1 MELITML
8 IIGGGL
14 VGSLLF
20 LWLVW
25 TLAEARFYIRVE
37 QGKALII
44 NRKGQKDPQVVFTG
58 ARVMPLF
65 DKAEMMDISVK
76 TIDIDRRGKE
86 GLICKDNI
94 RADIRVMFF
103 VRVNKTVEDVLEVAQ
118 SLGCARAS
126 DPRTLED
133 LFEAKFSEALKT
145 AGKSHDFAE
154 LYTRRTEFR
163 DMVRGVIGEDLNGYV
178 LEDVAIDYLE
188 QTPLTALD
196 ETNIMDAEGIR
207 KITEITHE
215 QRVQTNYLLNEE
227 KKRIKTQDVEAN
239 AIIMEQDRLQADAQ
253 TRQTLE
259 VESARARGEAEI
271 AKIQAEE
278 RKKAEAAR
286 IEAEREIQVME
297 ENKHREI
304 EVANANRQRVV
315 NLEKQIAQKE
325 INLKAIEQEREVEL
339 MRIAKE
345 KALEEERKEIQ
356 EVIRQR
362 IAVEKNVVEEE
373 ERIKTLRVQEESKRS
388 KDSVVIAAEARAEEQ
403 ATQQIKQAEAAEAV
417 ARLTAKQRLTLAEAE
432 LAAADK
438 EAQAKVRM
446 SEGVQAERAAEGL
459 AKAKVQEAETLAFE
473 KQGMAEV
480 RVKEAQAPANEKLGM
495 VEASIKKAQAE
506 AEAESRHKVGM
517 AEASVAAA
525 RAEADAQAIQKKL
538 LAEAAGLSEKAKA
551 MKALDDVSRRHE
563 EYRLELENQRIIAL
577 ESLKTQKEL
586 AEAQAK
592 VMAEVFKSAK
602 IDIVGG
608 DGAMLD
614 RIFGAISMSKSMDR
628 FMQHSDAAKAMLGDY
643 MNGERSLAKDLK
655 DILSNPSMSSE
666 DLKNL
671 SVSSLLASL
680 IKKSGG
686 TDQAKLM
693 ELARSLGM
701 EALPPAAPA
710 APVAPRAPRPAP
722 PQG

>member
-1 MELITML
+1 ML
-8 IIGGGL
+8 LVGGGV
-14 VGSLLF
+14 VGSLVF
-20 LWLVW
+20 IWVVYV
-25 TLAEARFYIRVE
+25 LATARFYMRVE
-37 QGKALII
+37 QGKALIV
-44 NRKGQKDPQVVFTG
+44 NRRGHKEPQVTFTG
-58 ARVMPLF
+58 ASVFPLSAR
-65 DKAEMMDISVK
+65 AEVMDISVK

-145 AGKSHDFAE
+145 AGKSLDFAE

-163 DMVRGVIGEDLNGYV
+163 DMVRGVIGKDLNGYV

-188 QTPLTALD
+188 QTPLSALD

-207 KITEITHE
+207 KITEIAHE

-227 KKRIKTQDVEAN
+227 RKRIKTQDVDAA
-239 AIIMEQDRLQADAQ
+239 AIIMEQERLQADAQ

-259 VESARARGEAEI
+259 VETARARGEAEI
-271 AKIQAEE
+271 ARIQSEE

-297 ENKHREI
+297 ENKQREI

-315 NLEKQIAQKE
+315 SLEKQLAQKE
-325 INLKAIEQEREVEL
+325 ISLKAIEQEREVEL
-339 MRIAKE
+339 LRIAKE
-345 KALEEERKEIQ
+345 KSLEEERKLIQ
-356 EVIRQR
+356 DVIRQR
-362 IAVEKNVVEEE
+362 IAVEKSVVEEE
-373 ERIKTLRVQEESKRS
+373 ERIKTVRTTEEAKRQ
-388 KDSVVIAAEARAEEQ
+388 KDQTVIAAEAKAEEK
-403 ATQQIKQAEAAEAV
+403 ATVDIKTAEAAETV
-417 ARLTAKQRLTLAEAE
+417 ARLQAKQRLTLAEAE

-446 SEGVQAERAAEGL
+446 AEGVQAERAAEGL
-459 AKAKVQEAETLAFE
+459 AKAKVQEAEALAYE

-495 VEASIKKAQAE
+495 VEATLKKAQAE
-506 AEAESRHKVGM
+506 AEAEGRQKVGM
-517 AEASVAAA
+517 ADAQVAAA
-525 RAEADAQAIQKKL
+525 QAEANAQAIQKKL
-538 LAEAAGLSEKAKA
+538 LAEAAGLTEKAKA

-586 AEAQAK
+586 AEAQAS

-628 FMQHSDAAKAMLGDY
+628 FMNHSDAAKAMLGDY
-643 MNGERSLAKDLK
+643 MNGERSLARDLK

-671 SVSSLLASL
+671 SVSTLLASL

-686 TDQAKLM
+686 SDQAKLM
-693 ELARSLGM
+693 ELARNLGV

-710 APVAPRAPRPAP
+710 PARAPRPVP

>member
-1 MELITML
+1 MEILTMVL
-8 IIGGGL
+8 IGGGVL
-14 VGSLLF
+14 GSLAF
-20 LWLVW
+20 IWMVW

-44 NRKGQKDPQVVFTG
+44 NRKGQKEPQVTFTG
-58 ARVMPLF
+58 ARVFPLTAR
-65 DKAEMMDISVK
+65 AEIMDISVK

-103 VRVNKTVEDVLEVAQ
+103 VRVNKTPEDVLEVAQ

-145 AGKSHDFAE
+145 AGKSHEFAE

-163 DMVRGVIGEDLNGYV
+163 EMVRTVIGKDLNGYV

-188 QTPLTALD
+188 QTPITALD

-207 KITEITHE
+207 KITEISHE

-239 AIIMEQDRLQADAQ
+239 AIIMEQERLEADAQ

-297 ENKHREI
+297 ENKQREI

-315 NLEKQIAQKE
+315 NLEKQLANKE
-325 INLKAIEQEREVEL
+325 ISLKAIEQEREVEL
-339 MRIAKE
+339 LRIAKE
-345 KALEEERKEIQ
+345 KSLEEERKLIQ
-356 EVIRQR
+356 DVIRQR
-362 IAVEKNVVEEE
+362 IAVEKSVVEEE
-373 ERIKTLRVQEESKRS
+373 ERIKSVRTTEEARRL
-388 KDSVVIAAEARAEEQ
+388 KDAKIIAAEATAEEQ
-403 ATQQIKQAEAAEAV
+403 ATQDIKQAEASEAV
-417 ARLTAKQRLTLAEAE
+417 ARLQAKQRLTLAEAE

-446 SEGVQAERAAEGL
+446 AEGVQAERAAEGL
-459 AKAKVQEAETLAFE
+459 AKARVQEAETQAFE

-480 RVKEAQAPANEKLGM
+480 RVKEAQAPANEKLGL
-495 VEASIKKAQAE
+495 VEASIKKANAE
-506 AEAESRHKVGM
+506 AEAEGRQKVGL
-517 AEASVAAA
+517 ADAQVAAA
-525 RAEADAQAIQKKL
+525 QAEANAQAIQKKL
-538 LAEAAGLSEKAKA
+538 LAEAAGLTEKAKA

-586 AEAQAK
+586 AEAQAR
-592 VMAEVFKSAK
+592 VMSEVFKSAK

-614 RIFGAISMSKSMDR
+614 RIFGAISMGKSLDR
-628 FMQHSDAAKAMLGDY
+628 FVNHSDAAKAMLGDY

-655 DILSNPSMSSE
+655 DILSNPSISSE
-666 DLKNL
+666 DVKNL
-671 SVSSLLASL
+671 SVSTLLTSL

-686 TDQAKLM
+686 ADQAKLM
-693 ELARSLGM
+693 ELAKSLGV
-701 EALPPAAPA
+701 EAAP
-710 APVAPRAPRPAP
+710 PRTVT
-722 PQG
+722 PQK